1 MVEREVGQFGLVDQK
16 ILVEKTM
23 EQKDNLLRKNNAQYT
38 LNVRNY

>member
-23 EQKDNLLRKNNAQYT
+23 EQKDNLVRKNNAQYT